1 MHSLKRLWNY
11 ARLWHWQIIRAT
23 IYSSL
28 NKLFD
33 VAPEILIGVA
43 VDVVVNQ
50 DHSFVARLGF
60 PEPQQQITV
69 LAIAT
74 FVIWALESIFEYLY
88 SVNWRNLAQSIQHEL
103 RLDTYNHIQNLD
115 LEWFEDKGSGNLL
128 SIMGEDVNQLERF
141 LNTGANEIIQI
152 IVSTVLIS
160 AVFFYL
166 DPTIAILSLLP
177 IPVILVAIRFFKRN
191 LESKY
196 AAVRE
201 SAGRIGD
208 TLANN
213 LSGMATIRSFTKEAS
228 ESARLESL
236 SRDYQDTNAAA
247 IRVSSAFIPIIRMAI
262 LAGFL
267 VTLVIGGFKTFSG
280 ALDVSAYSV
289 LIFLTQRL
297 LWPFTKLGVTV
308 DLFAR
313 SMASTERIL
322 NLLEAPYQ
330 IANPKDAKSLTD
342 IKGGIEFRQMHFQY
356 ANGSPLFKELNLR
369 LDPHSMTAIV
379 GPTGS
384 GKSTLIKLLL
394 RFLDP
399 THGKVLLD
407 GHDLQTLD
415 LHSLRSNI
423 ALVSQEIYLFQGTV
437 RENIAFG
444 NEHATQWEVEAAAK
458 GSEAHEFITALP
470 QGYDT
475 VIGERGQR
483 LSGGQRQRLSI
494 ARAILKN
501 APILIFD
508 EATSAVDNETEAA
521 IQQSLNRLARDR
533 TTLVIAHRL
542 STIRH
547 ADQIIVL
554 DQGRVIESGTH
565 EALVDQNGMYAKLW
579 HIQTGQGQH
588 LAKP

>member
-1 MHSLKRLWNY
+1 MHPLRRLWQY
-11 ARLWHWQIIRAT
+11 ATGWHLQILRAT
-23 IYSSL
+23 VYSAT

-33 VAPEILIGVA
+33 IAPEILIGVA

-50 DHSFVARLGF
+50 DQSFVARLGF
-60 PEPQQQITV
+60 PEPSQQITV
-69 LAIAT
+69 LAVAT
-74 FVIWALESIFEYLY
+74 FLIWALESLFEYLY
-88 SVNWRNLAQSIQHEL
+88 SVNWRNLAQAIEHAL
-103 RLDTYNHIQNLD
+103 RMDTYSHVQNLD
-115 LEWFEDKGSGNLL
+115 LQWFEDQGSGNLL

-141 LNTGANEIIQI
+141 LDTGANEIIQI
-152 IVSTVLIS
+152 AVSTVLIS
-160 AVFFYL
+160 GVFFFL
-166 DPTIAILSLLP
+166 DPTIALLALLP
-177 IPVILVAIRFFKRN
+177 IPLILLGIRFFKGR

-196 AAVRE
+196 ADVR
-201 SAGRIGD
+201 SAAGAISD

-213 LSGMATIRSFTKEAS
+213 LGGIATIRSFTRE
-228 ESARLESL
+228 EQERARLETL
-236 SRDYQDTNAAA
+236 SQGYRQANAAA

-280 ALDVSAYSV
+280 ALEVSAYSV

-297 LWPFTKLGVTV
+297 LWPFTRLGTTV

-313 SMASTERIL
+313 AMASTERIL
-322 NLLEAPYQ
+322 NLLEAPIHIRNPSNAPALGPVKGQ
-330 IANPKDAKSLTD
+330 IAFEKLNF
-342 IKGGIEFRQMHFQY
+342 EY
-356 ANGSPLFKELNLR
+356 ANGQRLFHDLNLVIEPGTMVA
-369 LDPHSMTAIV
+369 LV

-384 GKSTLIKLLL
+384 GKTTLVKLVL

-399 THGKVLLD
+399 TAGKV
-407 GHDLQTLD
+407 TLD
-415 LHSLRSNI
+415 QRDLCSIDLRELRQAM
-423 ALVSQEIYLFQGTV
+423 ALVSQDIYLFQGTI

-444 NEHATQWEVEAAAK
+444 REDATDADIVAAAK
-458 GSEAHEFITALP
+458 ASEAHEFILDLP
-470 QGYDT
+470 QAYDT

-494 ARAILKN
+494 ARAILKD

-521 IQQSLNRLARDR
+521 IQKSLNRIAKGR

-547 ADQIIVL
+547 ADIILVMEN
-554 DQGRVIESGTH
+554 GSIVERGTH
-565 EALVDQNGMYAKLW
+565 EALIFQKGLYATLW
-579 HIQTGQGQH
+579 DIQTGQFTPQ
-588 LAKP
+588 PE